1 MHALVQ
7 LSVVVP
13 LIPIIAKA
21 DSMTTDELDSMREL
35 IWSQSQQHNISFFKF
50 SDSALESVGATGA
63 IPAVLYEEQGPS
75 APAVRSQ
82 TSFPPFAVISSEI
95 STNSQGAAFWPVR
108 QYQWGTCEA
117 FNRQHSDCSILK
129 RLLLEEGFHGEYQR
143 SYRAPT
149 G

>member
-1 MHALVQ
+1 MHARLQ
-7 LSVVVP
+7 LSIVVP

-82 TSFPPFAVISSEI
+82 TVHVPAGLTACFTGSLAWSFELWPAV
-95 STNSQGAAFWPVR
+95 F
-108 QYQWGTCEA
+108 
-117 FNRQHSDCSILK
+117 L
-129 RLLLEEGFHGEYQR
+129 
-143 SYRAPT
+143 
-149 G
+149 